1 MSVPAFISSS
11 TPCLLLHKVTSS
23 DIQDTN
29 DHRSCRFRLQR
40 LKQTNVGTRL
50 FVIFNDIVVYST
62 DGEYSYSKVL
72 RYLNISLKK
81 CSSLVH

>member
-50 FVIFNDIVVYST
+50 LVIYNNIVVYST
-62 DGEYSYSKVL
+62 NGEYSYSKAL
-72 RYLNISLKK
+72 RYLNI
-81 CSSLVH
+81 